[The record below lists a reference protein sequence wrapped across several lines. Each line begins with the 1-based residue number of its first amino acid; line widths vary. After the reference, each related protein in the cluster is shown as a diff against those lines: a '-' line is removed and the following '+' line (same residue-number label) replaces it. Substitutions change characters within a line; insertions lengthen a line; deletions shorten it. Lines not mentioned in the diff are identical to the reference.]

1 MINKGDF
8 PFKIKIG
15 FKKLINQYEVLAT
28 SENEI
33 VAEKAARI
41 LEYVKEDNR
50 LIDGYETLEQLADNK
65 VLIGKVTEDLFTSVL
80 ENNEIK
86 FATLPFQEIVLKSTQ
101 RYKNIISTAGTDFVP
116 TIQNFDEDQ
125 YYIMGCSIILNL
137 YYGCNLDFRRPFYY
151 EIPDAAGLMKTYRI
165 IYNGD
170 FIEIEKTKKAIEI
183 TDTDVAELL
192 DNFQN
197 IAVWKEKFPP
207 QSWIFKGF
215 VIANLIDVT
224 ADASISSFKSFLLK
238 QDTLEPTLTKDI
250 EGIYRNLFA
259 LPELKVGFADFNEE
273 DETFERLLYKD
284 IKSYILDGKK
294 SQVSKA
300 ALCDASYYTLFKKNE
315 YYCISDTERYHKLYP
330 ANILY
335 KKLLDQGIK
344 SAILVPVVQLGNV
357 LGLLELVSYYPRRL
371 NSINANK
378 LKDVMPFLEDAVIR
392 AKQAKENELEL
403 IIQEECTSIHK
414 SVHWKFRKEAKRY
427 LIAMT
432 NNNPVYFREVVFE
445 DVYPLYGQ
453 MDIKGS
459 SNARN
464 SATVLD
470 LMHQLTHIQEII
482 TNVAKVEKLPIYDQ
496 INFRIR
502 KYLDDLNEELQ
513 VDSERQVLNFLQAEV
528 VPLFAHLRK
537 KSKDLKELID
547 EYYTGVDDNT
557 GLIYKHRKDYDE
569 TVMMINKRMA
579 AILDKKQ
586 VEAQKMYPHYFER
599 YKTDGVE
606 HNLYIGESIT
616 KKNSFH
622 KVYLYNLRLWQLQAM
637 CEMENQ
643 YYKLKEHMAVELDV
657 ASMIL
662 VFNTSLSLRFRM
674 DEKRFDVDGTY
685 NARYE
690 VVKKRVDKANIKGTE
705 ERATQAGKITIIYSQ
720 EEDEMEYRRYIGFL
734 QTMNQLDD
742 DLEVLELE
750 DLQGVTGLMALRIS
764 VLYSKGKENSKEYYT
779 YEDLVE
785 SINE

>member
-1 MINKGDF
+1 MMTKGDF
-8 PFKIKIG
+8 PFEIKIG
-15 FKKLINQYEVLAT
+15 FKKLIDQYEVLA
-28 SENEI
+28 SSDNEI
-33 VAEKAARI
+33 VAQKAKSI
-41 LEYVKEDNR
+41 LGYAKEDPR
-50 LIDGYETLEQLADNK
+50 IVDGFDNIEQLLEEKGLINK
-65 VLIGKVTEDLFTSVL
+65 ITEDLFTSVL
-80 ENNEIK
+80 EYNEIK
-86 FATLPFQEIVLKSTQ
+86 FATLPFQEIVFRSTQ
-101 RYKNIISTAGTDFVP
+101 RYKNIIDAAGSDYAP
-116 TIQNFDEDQ
+116 AIKNFDENH

-137 YYGCNLDFRRPFYY
+137 YYGYNLDFRRPFYY
-151 EIPDAAGLMKTYRI
+151 EIPDGSGLSKTYRI

-170 FIEIEKTKKAIEI
+170 FIEIEKTKNALDI
-183 TDTDVAELL
+183 TDEDVAELL
-192 DNFQN
+192 DNFGN
-197 IAVWKEKFPP
+197 IEIWKEKFPS

-215 VIANLIDVT
+215 VLASLIDVT
-224 ADASISSFKSFLLK
+224 ADYSISSFKTFLLK
-238 QDTLEPTLTKDI
+238 QDALEPALTKEI
-250 EGIYRNLFA
+250 EEIYQKIFG
-259 LPELKVGFADFNEE
+259 LPELRVGFADFNE
-273 DETFERLLYKD
+273 DDNTFERLLYKD
-284 IKSYILDGKK
+284 IKSYILDGMKF
-294 SQVSKA
+294 QVSRE
-300 ALCDASYYTLFKKNE
+300 ALCDTSYYTLFKKNE

-330 ANILY
+330 DNILY

-344 SAILVPVVQLGNV
+344 SAILAAVVQDGKV
-357 LGLLELVSYYPRRL
+357 IGLLELVSYHPRRL

-392 AKQAKENELEL
+392 AKEAKENELEL

-427 LIAMT
+427 LAAMSQ
-432 NNNPVYFREVVFE
+432 NNPVYFREAVFE

-459 SNARN
+459 SSARN
-464 SATVLD
+464 GATVLD
-470 LMHQLTHIQEII
+470 LKHQLTRIESII
-482 TNVAKVEKLPIYDQ
+482 KSIAQVEKLPIYDQ
-496 INFRIR
+496 INFRIK
-502 KYLDDLNEELQ
+502 KYLDDLLEELQ

-528 VPLFAHLRK
+528 IPLFTHLRK
-537 KSKDLKELID
+537 KNKELKALID
-547 EYYTGVDDNT
+547 EYYEEVDEST

-586 VEAQKMYPHYFER
+586 IEAQKMYPHYYER

-616 KKNSFH
+616 QKNSFH

-662 VFNTSLSLRFRM
+662 VFNGSLSLRFRM

-690 VVKKRVDKANIKGTE
+690 VVKKRVDKANVKGTE

-734 QTMNQLDD
+734 QTMHQLDD
-742 DLEVLELE
+742 DVEVLELE
-750 DLQGVTGLMALRIS
+750 DLQGVTGLKALRVS
-764 VLYSKGKENSKEYYT
+764 LLYSKGKEDSQEYYT